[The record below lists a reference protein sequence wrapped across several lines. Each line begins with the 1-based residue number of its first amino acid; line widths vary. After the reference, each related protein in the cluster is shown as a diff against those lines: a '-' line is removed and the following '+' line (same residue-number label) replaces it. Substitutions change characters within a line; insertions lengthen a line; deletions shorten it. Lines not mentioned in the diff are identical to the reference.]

1 MNKNAVLG
9 ALMTAMIGVIG
20 YLLFSSGAIGNIV
33 PGAFGNSGN
42 GGNNYS
48 PYAQNGNA
56 GQGQMMPQGQ
66 VQAPQQA
73 QPVQQAQTAQQAQPA
88 PKAADKKAAPKGK
101 SSPPPTAPAPAVL
114 QAQNVAQLISL
125 MNTFGNPVAP
135 DQVVGCFVQVEQMDM
150 NGNLRQIAVVNEQ
163 CVRTPYADGTVI
175 LTRVNSEAFF
185 NLFGSPISL
194 IRFDGLFP
202 DINLFQPRAPGMW
215 FGNNVAQGPTPNC
228 ITADNGMNNMLVITL
243 CAN

>member
-20 YLLFSSGAIGNIV
+20 YLLFSSGAIGNFS

-42 GGNNYS
+42 SNS
-48 PYAQNGNA
+48 PYAQNGNPN
-56 GQGQMMPQGQ
+56 QGQMMPQGQ
-66 VQAPQQA
+66 M
-73 QPVQQAQTAQQAQPA
+73 QPAQQAQPA
-88 PKAADKKAAPKGK
+88 PQAQAAPQAKAAQPAPDKKAPAKGK

-114 QAQNVAQLISL
+114 QAQNVAQLMAL
-125 MNTFGNPVAP
+125 MNSFGNPIGP
-135 DQVVGCFVQVEQMDM
+135 DQVVGCWIQIEQMDN
-150 NGNLRQIAVVNEQ
+150 NGTWRQLALVDEQ
-163 CVRTPYADGTVI
+163 CVKTPYPDSTVI

-194 IRFDGLFP
+194 IRFDGMFP
-202 DINLFQPRAPGMW
+202 DINLFQPRAPGLW
-215 FGNNVAQGPTPNC
+215 FGNNVGQGPTPNC
-228 ITADNGMNNMLVITL
+228 VVADNGMNNTLLITV